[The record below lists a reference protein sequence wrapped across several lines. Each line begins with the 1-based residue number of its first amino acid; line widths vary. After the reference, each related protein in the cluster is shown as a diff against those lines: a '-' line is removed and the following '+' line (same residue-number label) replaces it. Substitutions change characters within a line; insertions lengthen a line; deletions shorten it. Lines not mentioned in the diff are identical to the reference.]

1 MREPPPTSRA
11 AQGVQEPWP
20 SIRRIGDRFPHRGP
34 AGSTPCP
41 PGTRECP
48 DGTGQGPD
56 HRGHRNG
63 QDHRSGC
70 RPRHTAPLGTHR
82 AGMPAARRR
91 TAGDRARHR
100 RRPVAHRYRIAP
112 AHRARGRFTAD
123 GGGGRGSP
131 RAPPGTTSP
140 DDGARTGPATN
151 LARSTSGCRAPARL
165 HRGTAVPHSCG
176 FRQGTGS
183 RASGQG
189 GPHRAAAP
197 PRRTHS
203 GHPAHDVANPRARGQ
218 RCSCCTWD
226 FGNGCPRIGRS
237 CARQRTDRVVT
248 HRGVSAVSP

>member
-1 MREPPPTSRA
+1 MVREPPPTSRA

-151 LARSTSGCRAPARL
+151 LARSTSGLPSTCEIAPRDCRSSFMRFPPGHRL
-165 HRGTAVPHSCG
+165 PRKRPRWPSSSGCA
-176 FRQGTGS
+176 
-183 RASGQG
+183 AS
-189 GPHRAAAP
+189 
-197 PRRTHS
+197 T
-203 GHPAHDVANPRARGQ
+203 NPLWTP
-218 RCSCCTWD
+218 CS
-226 FGNGCPRIGRS
+226 
-237 CARQRTDRVVT
+237 
-248 HRGVSAVSP
+248 

>member
-1 MREPPPTSRA
+1 MFGAEPAGPGAPLGMAALEMRGCGTGWGYGEGA
-11 AQGVQEPWP
+11 AADQPCSTGVQEPWP

-189 GPHRAAAP
+189 GPHRAGCAAS
-197 PRRTHS
+197 T
-203 GHPAHDVANPRARGQ
+203 NPLWTP
-218 RCSCCTWD
+218 CS
-226 FGNGCPRIGRS
+226 
-237 CARQRTDRVVT
+237 
-248 HRGVSAVSP
+248 